1 MLGRRTEK
9 RMGDSRLGFKK
20 LIQSFGHTK
29 LCVTHGNWCGGEG
42 CRDEDMLTRPIKRM
56 DINEL

>member
-1 MLGRRTEK
+1 
-9 RMGDSRLGFKK
+9 MGDSRLGFKK

-56 DINEL
+56 DIDEL